1 MKTATGLAI
10 VAVGAILAFAVTGHP
25 GWLNVQAAGW
35 VLILVGLA
43 GMFVPRRGYG
53 WLQRRVVRRPPRRRG
68 GRRVVAS
75 HVMDSNVV
83 ASNGTALPPGA
94 VVLTPE
100 QAEAVKAGA
109 LLETEPEV
117 FPGRQLSKAEVEE
130 QVTPA
135 SPLSSTPQRRSRNT
149 WRSSGRAGVPRAWAQ
164 HRADGGAPGPS
175 RPLSPVTGP
184 PGQCVASL
192 VRRFGHAQD
201 QHGHVVPQLVAA
213 ELHHQ

>member
-43 GMFVPRRGYG
+43 GMFIPRSGFG
-53 WLQRRVVRRPPRRRG
+53 WLRRQVVRRPSRRT
-68 GRRVVAS
+68 VAAS
-75 HVMDSNVV
+75 HVTASHVIDSNVV

-130 QVTPA
+130 QVAA
-135 SPLSSTPQRRSRNT
+135 SP
-149 WRSSGRAGVPRAWAQ
+149 
-164 HRADGGAPGPS
+164 PGS
-175 RPLSPVTGP
+175 ATSETIEEYL
-184 PGQCVASL
+184 
-192 VRRFGHAQD
+192 
-201 QHGHVVPQLVAA
+201 
-213 ELHHQ
+213 EE

>member
-43 GMFVPRRGYG
+43 GMFVPRSGYG
-53 WLQRRVVRRPPRRRG
+53 WLRRQVVRRPPRRA
-68 GRRVVAS
+68 VVAS

-100 QAEAVKAGA
+100 QAEAVRAGA

-117 FPGRQLSKAEVEE
+117 FPGRQLSKAEAEE
-130 QVTPA
+130 HVT
-135 SPLSSTPQRRSRNT
+135 TT
-149 WRSSGRAGVPRAWAQ
+149 
-164 HRADGGAPGPS
+164 APGANTS
-175 RPLSPVTGP
+175 ETIEEYL
-184 PGQCVASL
+184 
-192 VRRFGHAQD
+192 
-201 QHGHVVPQLVAA
+201 
-213 ELHHQ
+213 EE

>member
-53 WLQRRVVRRPPRRRG
+53 WLRRRVVRRPTTSRTAVPG
-68 GRRVVAS
+68 GAAVAPS
-75 HVMDSNVV
+75 RTV
-83 ASNGTALPPGA
+83 LPPGA

-100 QAEAVKAGA
+100 QARAVEDGA
-109 LLETEPEV
+109 LVEDPEV

-130 QVTPA
+130 QVTA
-135 SPLSSTPQRRSRNT
+135 SPLSSTSET
-149 WRSSGRAGVPRAWAQ
+149 IEEY
-164 HRADGGAPGPS
+164 
-175 RPLSPVTGP
+175 L
-184 PGQCVASL
+184 
-192 VRRFGHAQD
+192 
-201 QHGHVVPQLVAA
+201 
-213 ELHHQ
+213 EE

>member
-10 VAVGAILAFAVTGHP
+10 VAVGAILAFAVAGHP

-43 GMFVPRRGYG
+43 GMFIPRRGYG
-53 WLQRRVVRRPPRRRG
+53 WLRRQVVRRPPRRA
-68 GRRVVAS
+68 VVAS
-75 HVMDSNVV
+75 DVMDSNVV

-100 QAEAVKAGA
+100 QAEAVQAGA

-130 QVTPA
+130 QVRTTAPA
-135 SPLSSTPQRRSRNT
+135 ANT
-149 WRSSGRAGVPRAWAQ
+149 SETIEEY
-164 HRADGGAPGPS
+164 
-175 RPLSPVTGP
+175 L
-184 PGQCVASL
+184 
-192 VRRFGHAQD
+192 
-201 QHGHVVPQLVAA
+201 
-213 ELHHQ
+213 EE

>member
-43 GMFVPRRGYG
+43 GMFIPRRGYG
-53 WLQRRVVRRPPRRRG
+53 WLRRQVVRRPPRRA
-68 GRRVVAS
+68 VAAS

-83 ASNGTALPPGA
+83 ASNGTALPPGT

-100 QAEAVKAGA
+100 QAEAVQAGA

-117 FPGRQLSKAEVEE
+117 FPGRQLSKAEVQEQMTTTAPAPATSETIEE
-130 QVTPA
+130 Y
-135 SPLSSTPQRRSRNT
+135 L
-149 WRSSGRAGVPRAWAQ
+149 
-164 HRADGGAPGPS
+164 
-175 RPLSPVTGP
+175 
-184 PGQCVASL
+184 
-192 VRRFGHAQD
+192 
-201 QHGHVVPQLVAA
+201 
-213 ELHHQ
+213 EE